1 MITKAFDKWWED
13 NNEMVYLRRLITNTI
28 PTYNKYLT
36 KYTKQLARA
45 CFVAG
50 WIASSYHPIVKE
62 TKDDNS

>member
-1 MITKAFDKWWED
+1 MITKAFEKWWSESKIPH
-13 NNEMVYLRRLITNTI
+13 MVKLVNFIFHRH
-28 PTYNKYLT
+28 NKFANKLVT
-36 KYTKQLARA
+36 DFARD